1 VNVIMKC
8 AKTFFIVFCALLATG
23 TAGAQRLY
31 KYVDENGRTRYTDRP
46 PIDMTGR
53 ASEQLNSQGTVVKRN
68 AAALTPEEI
77 AAQEE
82 AERKKREAAAIARE
96 EARKNRALLAT
107 YPSIKDIDDA
117 RSRALE
123 NNGESIR
130 QIKLR
135 IADLDKRR
143 AKVQKAA
150 EPYKDKPWPSD
161 LKREAF
167 EIESDLRAQTELLE
181 VKQQEVTAINA
192 RYDEDKRRYQQI
204 TGTVA
209 PPSASVATKAAQ

>member
-1 VNVIMKC
+1 MVIMKC
-8 AKTFFIVFCALLATG
+8 AKTLFIVFCALLAAG
-23 TAGAQRLY
+23 SAGAQKLY

-82 AERKKREAAAIARE
+82 QKRKEREAAAIARE
-96 EARKNRALLAT
+96 ENRKNRALLAT

-117 RSRALE
+117 RARALA
-123 NNGESIR
+123 NNAESTR

-135 IADLDKRR
+135 IAELEKRR
-143 AKVQKAA
+143 TRLQKES
-150 EPYKDKPWPSD
+150 EPYKDKTLPSE

-167 EIESDLRAQTELLE
+167 EVESDLRAQHTLLE
-181 VKQQEVTAINA
+181 AKQKEVEGINA
-192 RYDEDKRRYQQI
+192 RYDEDKSRYLRI
-204 TGTVA
+204 TGA
-209 PPSASVATKAAQ
+209 SAEPSASVATKAAP